1 MSKYQRQTPRS
12 PKLPYEDQFKP
23 WINQL
28 DAIVLPVAEI
38 DTIEQDDDF
47 LSLLWAAKDVNKRLS
62 SLFGIKLK

>member
-1 MSKYQRQTPRS
+1 MSKYKRQTPKG
-12 PKLPYEDQFKP
+12 PKLPYTDQFKP

-38 DTIEQDDDF
+38 DAIEQDDEF

-62 SLFGIKLK
+62 FLFGIKLK

>member
-12 PKLPYEDQFKP
+12 PKLPYKDQFKP
-23 WINQL
+23 WVNQL

-38 DTIEQDDDF
+38 DAIEKDDEF

-62 SLFGIKLK
+62 FLFGIKLK